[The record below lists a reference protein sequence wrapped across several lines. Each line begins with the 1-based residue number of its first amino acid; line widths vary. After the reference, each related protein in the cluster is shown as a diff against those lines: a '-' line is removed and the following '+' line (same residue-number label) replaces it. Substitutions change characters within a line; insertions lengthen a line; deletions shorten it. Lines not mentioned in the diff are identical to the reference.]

1 MRLGLWTLKE
11 RKNRCDLIEVFK
23 MNNGYIQID
32 IRRVLFT
39 FDGNDKGLR
48 AIIRKFLKQDLPLIV
63 EHIFF

>member
-1 MRLGLWTLKE
+1 
-11 RKNRCDLIEVFK
+11 

-63 EHIFF
+63 EHIFSEIES